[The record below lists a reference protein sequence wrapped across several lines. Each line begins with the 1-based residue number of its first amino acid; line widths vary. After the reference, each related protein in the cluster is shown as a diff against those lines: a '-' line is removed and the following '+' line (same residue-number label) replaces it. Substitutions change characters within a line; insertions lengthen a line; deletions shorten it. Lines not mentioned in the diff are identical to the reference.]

1 MTTIISAQHIKV
13 SSFAQ
18 HTRSSHPSP
27 LTMARSLALVALFSA
42 AAMAAQSTTVSL
54 ILPYTLRHAYFGSVI
69 GADSTA
75 TTYAYGC
82 APGLNGVK
90 PDDEDCGFGHSQTVT
105 QGPSTWLYTSSYT
118 IKEGS
123 VTLSGHCKLSSAVD
137 LGSCTLYTYATST
150 DGSATSYT
158 SSGTQ
163 PFLTFQVPVTITAG
177 LEKLKAAPGSTATD
191 DSTSAPTSTGASETS
206 RTSASSGAAST
217 TLAKETSISSGAVST
232 TVAEQTTSVS
242 SGTSTSSTTA
252 ASSST
257 NAAGLMN
264 AQNGLLAGVAAVVGG
279 VMML

>member
-1 MTTIISAQHIKV
+1 
-13 SSFAQ
+13 
-18 HTRSSHPSP
+18 
-27 LTMARSLALVALFSA
+27 MARSLALVALFGA
-42 AAMAAQSTTVSL
+42 AAMAAQSTTVDL
-54 ILPYTLRHAYFGSVI
+54 LLPYTLRHAYFGSVI

-82 APGLNGVK
+82 APGLNGIK

-118 IKEGS
+118 VEEGS

-137 LGSCTLYTYATST
+137 LGSCTVYTYATST

-158 SSGTQ
+158 SSSTQ

-177 LEKLKAAPGSTATD
+177 LEKLKATPGASATD
-191 DSTSAPTSTGASETS
+191 SSTPAPTSTGASETS
-206 RTSASSGAAST
+206 ET
-217 TLAKETSISSGAVST
+217 TVSSGAVST

-252 ASSST
+252 APSST
-257 NAAGLMN
+257 NAAGLVS
-264 AQNGLLAGVAAVVGG
+264 AQKGLLAGVAAVVGG

>member
-1 MTTIISAQHIKV
+1 
-13 SSFAQ
+13 
-18 HTRSSHPSP
+18 
-27 LTMARSLALVALFSA
+27 MARSLALVALFGA

-54 ILPYTLRHAYFGSVI
+54 LLPYTLRHAYFGSVI

-90 PDDEDCGFGHSQTVT
+90 PDDEDCGFGKSQTVT
-105 QGPSTWLYTSSYT
+105 QGPSTWIYTYT
-118 IKEGS
+118 IEEGS
-123 VTLSGHCKLSSAVD
+123 VTLGGHCKLSSAVD
-137 LGSCTLYTYATST
+137 LGSCTIYTYATST
-150 DGSATSYT
+150 DGSVTSST

-177 LEKLKAAPGSTATD
+177 LEKLPAAPGSTATD
-191 DSTSAPTSTGASETS
+191 GSTSAPTSTGASETS
-206 RTSASSGAAST
+206 QTSASSGAAST
-217 TLAKETSISSGAVST
+217 SLAKETTISSGAAST
-232 TVAEQTTSVS
+232 TIAEQTTVVS
-242 SGTSTSSTTA
+242 TGTSTSSTTA
-252 ASSST
+252 APSST